1 MKGFNF
7 SQQWLCVIATYTI
20 TLPKLILM
28 VIWFNILYIINPKK
42 LEEMMN
48 KKAGYPMV
56 DYADQKQKLA
66 NKNMSVPFTL
76 GIRERMRF
84 VGTHR
89 FILKRLKVA
98 LLDARKLAK
107 IGGDAPNVQVLELK
121 SNQRKNLLD
130 FQNGCRPL
138 VLNFGNCT

>member
-7 SQQWLCVIATYTI
+7 SQQWLRVIATYII

-28 VIWFNILYIINPKK
+28 VVWFNILYIINPKK

-48 KKAGYPMV
+48 KKAGYLIV
-56 DYADQKQKLA
+56 GYADEKQKVTNQNLR
-66 NKNMSVPFTL
+66 VPFTVGMKKLIRYL
-76 GIRERMRF
+76 GS
-84 VGTHR
+84 HR
-89 FILKRLKVA
+89 FILKRLKIA
-98 LLDARKLAK
+98 LLDARKEAQ
-107 IGGDAPNVQVLELK
+107 IGGNAPNVQVLELK
-121 SNQRKNLLD
+121 SNKTKNLLD